1 MKRTLITTLTFI
13 CGTLVFAA
21 EPPSVVDAR
30 AQEAQPSTQTE
41 LGTRDSRFTLNGKP
55 TFLLGISYYGAL
67 GAPEDFISR
76 DLDDMQRHGFNWIR
90 VFATWTF
97 FGNDVSAVDEE
108 GKAREPFLGRL
119 KWLIAEC
126 DRRGMVVDVTLMRD
140 KGTTGTG
147 RLPTLAAHRCAVET
161 LVAALKP
168 QRNWYLDLANER
180 NIPEFFT
187 SLADVKTLRDAAK
200 QLDPQR
206 LITASHTPD
215 LSRDELREYLNT
227 VQVDF
232 ISPHRP
238 RHAQS
243 PAQTAA
249 KSLEYL
255 AWMKEIGR
263 AVPLHYQEPLRSGWA
278 KWQPKAADFITDLN
292 GARAGG
298 AAGWCFHNG
307 DQGGRPDGKPRRSF
321 DLREQRLFEQFDDEE
336 RKALG
341 LLVQKTPKH

>member
-1 MKRTLITTLTFI
+1 
-13 CGTLVFAA
+13 
-21 EPPSVVDAR
+21 
-30 AQEAQPSTQTE
+30 
-41 LGTRDSRFTLNGKP
+41 
-55 TFLLGISYYGAL
+55 
-67 GAPEDFISR
+67 
-76 DLDDMQRHGFNWIR
+76 
-90 VFATWTF
+90 
-97 FGNDVSAVDEE
+97 
-108 GKAREPFLGRL
+108 
-119 KWLIAEC
+119 
-126 DRRGMVVDVTLMRD
+126 VDVTLMRD

-147 RLPTLAAHRCAVET
+147 RLPTLAAHRRAVET

-307 DQGGRPDGKPRRSF
+307 DQGGRPDGNPRRSSS
-321 DLREQRLFEQFDDEE
+321 
-336 RKALG
+336 
-341 LLVQKTPKH
+341 